1 MTQSTTTRDAGPAGF
16 TEAPA
21 PAARATVEGTGRFA
35 ARHRTSFV
43 PDFFRAAHGGLSTSS
58 LGVGTYLG
66 SDSDADDSAYCTVVK
81 HAIRAGINVIDTAIN
96 YRCQRSERAVARAIA
111 ASIRAGEIRRDEIL
125 VCTKGGYI
133 PLDVS
138 PPNTAEGYQGY
149 LRREFFGRRVLTAAD
164 IVAGGHSLAPG
175 FIADCIDRS
184 RRNLALETID
194 LYYIHN
200 AEQQLAA
207 VTYEELLSRLRQ
219 LFTLLERKIADGE
232 IAAYGC
238 ATWQALRVPPGDR
251 RHIALRDLVGLAR
264 EVGGDG
270 HGFAAVQLPVNLAMS
285 EGLTLPTQPVGRG
298 DELLPAVTAARELG
312 LSVFTS
318 APIMQ
323 GQLASNLPPSLHEAI
338 PGCRSDA
345 QRALTF
351 TRGAPGVCTALVGM
365 RSPEHLSENL
375 EIARVG

>member
-1 MTQSTTTRDAGPAGF
+1 MTQSTTTRDLGESGF
-16 TEAPA
+16 TESPA

-35 ARHRTSFV
+35 ARHGPSFI
-43 PDFFRAAHGGLSTSS
+43 PDFFRTGHASLSTSS

-66 SDSDADDSAYCTVVK
+66 SDSDGDDSAYCTVVK

-149 LRREFFGRRVLTAAD
+149 LRREFFGRRILAAAD
-164 IVAGGHSLAPG
+164 IVAGGHSLAPE
-175 FIADCIDRS
+175 FIADCISRS
-184 RRNLALETID
+184 RRNLAVETID
-194 LYYIHN
+194 LYYVHN
-200 AEQQLAA
+200 AEQQLGA
-207 VTYEELLSRLRQ
+207 VSYAELLSRLRP
-219 LFTLLERKIADGE
+219 LFALLEQKIADGE
-232 IAAYGC
+232 IASYGC
-238 ATWQALRVPPGDR
+238 ATWQSLRVLPGDR
-251 RHIALRDLVGLAR
+251 RHISLRDLVGIAR
-264 EVGGDG
+264 EVGGDA

-298 DELLPAVTAARELG
+298 DELLPAVAAARELG

-323 GQLASNLPPSLHEAI
+323 GQLASNLPASLHDAI
-338 PGCRSDA
+338 PGCSTDA

-351 TRGAPGVCTALVGM
+351 ARGAPGVAAALVGM
-365 RSPEHLSENL
+365 RRTEHLAENL
-375 EIARVG
+375 EMVRVR